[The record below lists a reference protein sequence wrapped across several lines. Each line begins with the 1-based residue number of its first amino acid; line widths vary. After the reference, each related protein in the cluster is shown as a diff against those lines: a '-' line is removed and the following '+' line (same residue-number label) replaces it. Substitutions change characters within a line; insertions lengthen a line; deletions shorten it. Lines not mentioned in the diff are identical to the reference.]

1 MKIRAA
7 ITKEKEAPFE
17 FTEIELAEPKA
28 DEILVRIQAAG
39 VCHTDEAGRSG
50 VLPFSF
56 PAVLGHEGA
65 GIVEKVGEGVT
76 GFQKGD
82 PVCLTY
88 ASCGTCKACIAGR
101 PYACERMNEINFFGV
116 YPDGANRIMWQGEKV
131 SSFFSQSSFAGY
143 ALVSQRSAVHIP
155 EDIDFA
161 VAAPFGCG
169 VQTGAGIVLNS
180 LKPEFGS
187 SLVVG
192 GCGTVGMCAIMAG
205 KLCGCAKIIAVGG
218 NPASLELAKELGA
231 THTINRKEV
240 DDLSGAIMQTAGG
253 GVDYAVDTSG
263 NGRMISS
270 LLNSLTFTGSIAIAG
285 GGFQLMLGSFDLC
298 ARTIKGVSEGD
309 SNPQQFIP
317 QLMEAYRQGRF
328 PVDRLI
334 RTYPFESINEAFADS
349 GSGKCIK
356 AVLQLCEE

>member
-7 ITKEKEAPFE
+7 ITREKEAPFT
-17 FTEIELAEPKA
+17 FTEVELAEPKA
-28 DEILVRIQAAG
+28 DEILVRIKAAG

-65 GIVEKVGEGVT
+65 GIVERVGIGVT
-76 GFQKGD
+76 GFVPGD
-82 PVCLTY
+82 AVCLTY
-88 ASCGTCKACIAGR
+88 ASCGACKACISGR
-101 PYACERMNEINFFGV
+101 PYACEHMNDINFFGV
-116 YPDGANRIMWQGEKV
+116 YPDGRNRITWEGNTV

-143 ALVSQRSAVHIP
+143 ALVNQRSAVKLPDGINLS
-155 EDIDFA
+155 I
-161 VAAPFGCG
+161 AAPFGCG
-169 VQTGAGIVLNS
+169 IQTGAGIVLNS

-192 GCGTVGMCAIMAG
+192 GCGTVGMCAIMAA

-218 NPASLELAKELGA
+218 NPASLKLAKELGA
-231 THTINRKEV
+231 THAINRKETE
-240 DDLSGAIMQTAGG
+240 DLIESIMNAAGG

-263 NGRMISS
+263 NERMISA

-285 GGFQLMLGSFDLC
+285 GGFQLTMGSFDLC

-309 SNPQQFIP
+309 SNPQIFIP
-317 QLMEAYRQGRF
+317 QLIEVWKQGRF
-328 PVDRLI
+328 PVDRLFKI
-334 RTYPFESINEAFADS
+334 YPFEQINEAFADS

-356 AVLQLCEE
+356 AVLEMTD